1 MRVKLDRHAQKS
13 KKIAFCSLLNMYILP
28 RGERV
33 VAVTLGS
40 GEIKLWRL
48 RSK

>member
-1 MRVKLDRHAQKS
+1 VFRP
-13 KKIAFCSLLNMYILP
+13 FMYTFSPRENRLP
-28 RGERV
+28 
-33 VAVTLGS
+33 AVTLGS